1 MALRLVTD
9 RRQKSRDPAYHSRR
23 RYPRL
28 FLDVD
33 WFVESQGCS
42 TLGRG
47 LEISLRSAR
56 LPVTCVGTFSEQVTL
71 FVSLPGRAKMFKAK
85 GLATAS
91 TDRGWVIQFA
101 AVSDEDRGLLAV
113 SLIDEYGLVA
123 LPNLERKFGR
133 FIQLAK
139 QAGREETG
147 NATI

>member
-9 RRQKSRDPAYHSRR
+9 RRQKSRDASFHSRR

-56 LPVTCVGTFSEQVTL
+56 LPVACVGTFSEQVTL
-71 FVSLPGRAKMFKAK
+71 FVALPGRAKMFKAQARAEPK
-85 GLATAS
+85 S
-91 TDRGWVIQFA
+91 ERGWVLQFA
-101 AVSDEDRGLLAV
+101 SVSDEDRGLLAV

-133 FIQLAK
+133 YIQLEPA
-139 QAGREETG
+139 ALRG
-147 NATI
+147 